1 MIDMDFGGDYEDY
14 ESFSLLGDNQC
25 SLALANNPISHQR
38 SKNIDVRN
46 HLIIRDLVRAR
57 KVILSYVLSY

>member
-1 MIDMDFGGDYEDY
+1 MNGDY

-38 SKNIDVRN
+38 SKHVDVRC
-46 HLIIRDLVRAR
+46 HFIRDLVRAR
-57 KVILSYVLSY
+57 KVILRYFQSY

>member
-1 MIDMDFGGDYEDY
+1 MNGDY
-14 ESFSLLGDNQC
+14 ESFSLLGDIQC

-38 SKNIDVRN
+38 SKHIDVRY
-46 HLIIRDLVRAR
+46 HFIRDLVRAR